1 MLRNT
6 KESDETFYETS
17 AKLLRNILFVRTLPA
32 ERIPASFRFAL
43 VGNRY
48 TIGRSRYRS
57 CGGAFSVDGMERILA
72 SPVGGAKV
80 AVALPG
86 GSGQRR

>member
-6 KESDETFYETS
+6 KESDETFYETFS
-17 AKLLRNILFVRTLPA
+17 KLLRNILFVRTLPA

-48 TIGRSRYRS
+48 TIGYRPVT
-57 CGGAFSVDGMERILA
+57 FYVP
-72 SPVGGAKV
+72 SPGT
-80 AVALPG
+80 ALPLDNRPSQCEFG
-86 GSGQRR
+86 AGRGLPERG